1 MTESLIG
8 MFVLSLISKER
19 LKMSTVKNKKLVV
32 TEDNFAELLLT
43 SMDQAVKHAKGKTTL
58 KTETLEL
65 PSEPPKYT
73 KSRIKSI
80 REEVLKVSQPVFA
93 SILACS
99 PSAVKSWERGDNK
112 LSGVVRRLLQFIE
125 SNPSQFLEKITNKK
139 DA

>member
-99 PSAVKSWERGDNK
+99 PSA
-112 LSGVVRRLLQFIE
+112 L
-125 SNPSQFLEKITNKK
+125 
-139 DA
+139 